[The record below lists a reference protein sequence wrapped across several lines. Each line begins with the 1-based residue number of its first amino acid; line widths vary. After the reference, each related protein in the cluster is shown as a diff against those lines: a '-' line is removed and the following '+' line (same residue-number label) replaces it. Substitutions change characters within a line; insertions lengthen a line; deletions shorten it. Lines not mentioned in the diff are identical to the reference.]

1 MGIGSYVT
9 QVPTAIPGCVAWLD
23 AADTSTI
30 TSSAGSVSSVR
41 NKADV
46 QIPFIQASGGSQP
59 TTGANTIGGNNVITF
74 NGSSQYL
81 TANGLATLFS
91 GADVPCSFF
100 VVFSPSASVS
110 TATSW
115 AMGRESSSNALFIN
129 DNGTA
134 NGLRVFRRD
143 STIVSV
149 SATTTI
155 VANGATAISSGIFT
169 GTSLNAFLNGTS
181 YYNTTFDVGSLT
193 LDRFTVGARNSGGNV
208 VSYLNGSIAELIL
221 YKRSIETSEHTSIIR
236 YLSNKWGVSA
246 A

>member
-46 QIPFIQASGGSQP
+46 QIPFIQASGGNQP
-59 TTGANTIGGNNVITF
+59 TTGSNTIGGNNVITF

-81 TANGLATLFS
+81 TANGLATLFN
-91 GADVPCSFF
+91 GADIPCSFF

-129 DNGTA
+129 DNGTV

-155 VANGATAISSGIFT
+155 VATVQ
-169 GTSLNAFLNGTS
+169 L
-181 YYNTTFDVGSLT
+181 
-193 LDRFTVGARNSGGNV
+193 RFHREFSPA
-208 VSYLNGSIAELIL
+208 
-221 YKRSIETSEHTSIIR
+221 HH
-236 YLSNKWGVSA
+236 
-246 A
+246 

>member
-1 MGIGSYVT
+1 MGIGSYAT
-9 QVPTAIPGCVAWLD
+9 KVPTAIPGCVAWLD

-30 TSSAGSVSSVR
+30 TSSSGSVSSVR

-46 QIPFIQASGGSQP
+46 QIPFIQATGGSQP
-59 TTGANTIGGNNVITF
+59 TTGSNTIGGNNVITF

-110 TATSW
+110 IATPW
-115 AMGRESSSNALFIN
+115 AMGREASTNALFMN
-129 DNGTA
+129 DNGTT
-134 NGLRVFRRD
+134 NGLRVLRRD
-143 STIVSV
+143 VSSTSV
-149 SATTTI
+149 SATTT
-155 VANGATAISSGIFT
+155 VVSNGTTAISSGIFT

-181 YYNTTFDVGSLT
+181 YYNATFDVGSLT
-193 LDRFTVGARNSGGNV
+193 LDRFTVGARNSGGSI

-221 YKRSIETSEHTSIIR
+221 YKRSIATSEHTAVIR